1 MTKGVL
7 LAVPTDFAARQP
19 ASVGNKA
26 RRVPLG
32 RVAGVV
38 VKYILLLAFAA
49 FFIVPWV
56 WMISTSLKNPQELAV
71 YPIVWIPNPIRWDNY
86 LAAFQRAEFPLYI
99 TNTLLVTIPSV
110 LGALL
115 SNALVAYGFAR
126 IRWPGRDMVFSLLLA
141 TLILPGFVTFIPLY
155 LIFKQL
161 NWINTYLPLVVP
173 TFFANP
179 FFVFMLRQFFM
190 ALPEELADAARVDG
204 ASEFRIFY
212 QLILPLSKPA
222 LAVVALFQ
230 FIGSWNDYFGPL
242 IYLND
247 KALFTISLGIA
258 NMRST
263 YGFSNFAWIMA
274 ATCMSVLPI
283 ILLFFFA
290 QRTFIEGIAL
300 TGLKG

>member
-1 MTKGVL
+1 VALSEERLTTLPPRAQSSLSRVKTAR
-7 LAVPTDFAARQP
+7 LAT
-19 ASVGNKA
+19 N
-26 RRVPLG
+26 LI
-32 RVAGVV
+32 
-38 VKYILLLAFAA
+38 KYLLLFLIAG
-49 FFIVPWV
+49 FFLLPWV
-56 WMISTSLKNPQELAV
+56 WMISTSLKNPEELAV
-71 YPIVWIPNPIRWDNY
+71 YPIIWIPDPIRWDNY
-86 LAAFQRAEFPLYI
+86 LEAFRRAEFPRFLL
-99 TNTLLVTIPSV
+99 NTMLVTIPSV

-126 IRWPGRDMVFSLLLA
+126 IRWPGRDAVFSLVLA

-161 NWINTYLPLVVP
+161 NWINSYLPLVVP
-173 TFFANP
+173 TFLANP

-190 ALPEELADAARVDG
+190 ALPEELSDAARVDG
-204 ASEFRIFY
+204 ASEFRIFS
-212 QLILPLSKPA
+212 QIILPLARPA
-222 LAVVALFQ
+222 LATVALFQ

-242 IYLND
+242 VYLND
-247 KALFTISLGIA
+247 KALYTISLGIA
-258 NMRST
+258 NMRAS

-283 ILLFFFA
+283 IVLFFFA